1 MCNPLLTNPWSRQVV
16 SMQQLVFLTLCIF
29 IFKNEHCKNHTTTSA
44 SSIFRT
50 ASHSASFSV
59 CQDEVWTFFTLWWK
73 MYWVSSVLTSMGA
86 QKLWLQGCRH
96 RFSPS
101 DSVSVVPE
109 VSWRCEGE
117 CRARDSQFVYGGHL
131 VVHCVIRFWNEKTA
145 CELMWIR
152 NEGNMALW

>member
-1 MCNPLLTNPWSRQVV
+1 MCNPLLTNPWSRQAV

-29 IFKNEHCKNHTTTSA
+29 IFKNEHCKNHTTMSA
-44 SSIFRT
+44 SSIFWT
-50 ASHSASFSV
+50 ASHSTSFSV

-109 VSWRCEGE
+109 VSLKMWGRVQSP
-117 CRARDSQFVYGGHL
+117 RLPVRVWWTSGGSLCHTL
-131 VVHCVIRFWNEKTA
+131 LKWKNCVRTNV
-145 CELMWIR
+145 
-152 NEGNMALW
+152 N